1 MQHPEHAFRRGIR
14 KAARKALGLDVTTIP
29 LSYPPSPDL
38 GDVAS
43 PVCFELARTA
53 RRAPRELARAIADAF
68 EAESD
73 IERVEVAG
81 GGYLNAFF
89 DRTALLKR
97 WLAEGTPP
105 STDSGQG
112 KVIVEHT
119 NINPNKAAHIG
130 HLRNAVLGDTL
141 VRCLRRL
148 GRTVEVQNYI
158 DDTGVQ
164 LADLVVGFLVLRGE
178 RPDEVAERYSESR
191 LAERGE
197 RFDYVAW
204 DLYAEVTR
212 YYEQDPSRLSHR
224 EETLKAIEDGDNP
237 VAALAATVARRMVL
251 HHLTTMDRIGVRYDL
266 LPRESD
272 ILSLHFWARAFEML
286 KESAAI
292 KQSTEG
298 KHAGCWVMDL
308 HGAEEGAGEDQK
320 VIVRS
325 NGSVTYVGKDIAYQL
340 WKFGLLGPDFC
351 YAPLDWSP
359 RDALYHVWA
368 TRSHDDTPG
377 RPAFGRGAVVYN
389 VIDSRQSFL
398 QRVVNQGLRS
408 LGHDDEAD
416 RSIHYGYEMVA
427 LTPAAVATL
436 FPHQPLNDED
446 RAKPYLEMSG
456 RRGLG
461 VKADDLLDSLLERSS
476 VEVQRRNPEM
486 TAERVDE
493 SARRIAVGALRY
505 YMLRFTRNRIVAF
518 DLDAALAFEGE
529 TGPYLQYSA
538 VRARNILAKLEAQE
552 GAGSVDRTALAE
564 QVDLDSVSAATRGEH
579 WNLAL
584 GIHRVDAV
592 VHQAVETLELAT
604 LAKQAYLLAQAFNT
618 FYHRYPVSQETDP
631 ALRATRIGLVRLY
644 HDGLI
649 ELLDL
654 MGIDVPDRM

>member
-178 RPDEVAERYSESR
+178 RPDEVAERYAESR

-212 YYEQDPSRLSHR
+212 YYEQDPSRLSH
-224 EETLKAIEDGDNP
+224 
-237 VAALAATVARRMVL
+237 
-251 HHLTTMDRIGVRYDL
+251 
-266 LPRESD
+266 
-272 ILSLHFWARAFEML
+272 
-286 KESAAI
+286 
-292 KQSTEG
+292 
-298 KHAGCWVMDL
+298 
-308 HGAEEGAGEDQK
+308 
-320 VIVRS
+320 
-325 NGSVTYVGKDIAYQL
+325 
-340 WKFGLLGPDFC
+340 
-351 YAPLDWSP
+351 P
-359 RDALYHVWA
+359 RD
-368 TRSHDDTPG
+368 
-377 RPAFGRGAVVYN
+377 
-389 VIDSRQSFL
+389 
-398 QRVVNQGLRS
+398 
-408 LGHDDEAD
+408 
-416 RSIHYGYEMVA
+416 
-427 LTPAAVATL
+427 
-436 FPHQPLNDED
+436 
-446 RAKPYLEMSG
+446 
-456 RRGLG
+456 
-461 VKADDLLDSLLERSS
+461 
-476 VEVQRRNPEM
+476 
-486 TAERVDE
+486 
-493 SARRIAVGALRY
+493 
-505 YMLRFTRNRIVAF
+505 
-518 DLDAALAFEGE
+518 
-529 TGPYLQYSA
+529 
-538 VRARNILAKLEAQE
+538 
-552 GAGSVDRTALAE
+552 
-564 QVDLDSVSAATRGEH
+564 
-579 WNLAL
+579 
-584 GIHRVDAV
+584 
-592 VHQAVETLELAT
+592 
-604 LAKQAYLLAQAFNT
+604 
-618 FYHRYPVSQETDP
+618 
-631 ALRATRIGLVRLY
+631 
-644 HDGLI
+644 
-649 ELLDL
+649 
-654 MGIDVPDRM
+654 